1 MNLNKLTFKTDFGGH
16 GHSCPWRLS
25 TRGNGHSSFL
35 SDWMPTWWSFLIF
48 WMVMH
53 TFNHLA
59 YIAASVYVV
68 EVVGPSK
75 RHYGQIM
82 SIGFGIGYVLSSPI
96 AFGFPHWKNFTTA
109 FAITSIPVIIILAFL
124 PQSPRWV
131 YADGR
136 PHDGL
141 EILKSFERWTKAT
154 LPDNLDNEIRETGD
168 TVNTK
173 TLTIADVFKS
183 FHLRKI
189 ALLMGFA
196 FIAVTIAYYGLAYN
210 AAALPGDLYVN
221 NAING
226 AVETLAYILLMFSMP
241 YIGRKWLTSS
251 TFLSGDPYISYRAV
265 DPYISDFAIILRFS
279 EKNQFQIFKKK
290 I

>member
-1 MNLNKLTFKTDFGGH
+1 
-16 GHSCPWRLS
+16 
-25 TRGNGHSSFL
+25 
-35 SDWMPTWWSFLIF
+35 
-48 WMVMH
+48 
-53 TFNHLA
+53 
-59 YIAASVYVV
+59 
-68 EVVGPSK
+68 
-75 RHYGQIM
+75 M

-96 AFGFPHWKNFTTA
+96 AFGFPHWKDFTTA
-109 FAITSIPVIIILAFL
+109 FAITSVPVILILIFL

-136 PHDGL
+136 SHDGWQ
-141 EILKSFERWTKAT
+141 ILKRFEQRTRSS
-154 LPDNLDNEIRETGD
+154 LPDDLDEKIKASGSAKNDES
-168 TVNTK
+168 K
-173 TLTIADVFKS
+173 TLTIIDVFKS

-251 TFLSGDPYISYRAV
+251 TFLLGGSVCILCAILLETSNGRQAMRDAAQWLSFVGKFFVSGC
-265 DPYISDFAIILRFS
+265 FG
-279 EKNQFQIFKKK
+279 
-290 I
+290 

>member
-1 MNLNKLTFKTDFGGH
+1 
-16 GHSCPWRLS
+16 
-25 TRGNGHSSFL
+25 
-35 SDWMPTWWSFLIF
+35 
-48 WMVMH
+48 
-53 TFNHLA
+53 
-59 YIAASVYVV
+59 
-68 EVVGPSK
+68 
-75 RHYGQIM
+75 M

-96 AFGFPHWKNFTTA
+96 AFGFPHWKHFTTA
-109 FAITSIPVIIILAFL
+109 FAITSVPVILILTFL

-136 PHDGL
+136 SNDGW
-141 EILKSFERWTKAT
+141 EILKGFERRTKAT
-154 LPDNLDNEIRETGD
+154 LPDDLNKEIKKTGSD
-168 TVNTK
+168 QDESR
-173 TLTIADVFKS
+173 TLTIVDVFKS

-251 TFLSGDPYISYRAV
+251 TFLLGGSVCILCAILLETSNGRQAMRDAAQWLSFVGKFFVSGC
-265 DPYISDFAIILRFS
+265 FG
-279 EKNQFQIFKKK
+279 
-290 I
+290 

>member
-1 MNLNKLTFKTDFGGH
+1 MNFRKRCTIIGLTI
-16 GHSCPWRLS
+16 
-25 TRGNGHSSFL
+25 GNLAGLMLRF
-35 SDWMPTWWSFLIF
+35 MPTWWSFLIF

-168 TVNTK
+168 TDGDTVNSK

-251 TFLSGDPYISYRAV
+251 TFLLGGGVCILCAILLETSNGRQAMRDAAQWLSFVGKFFVSGC
-265 DPYISDFAIILRFS
+265 FG
-279 EKNQFQIFKKK
+279 
-290 I
+290 